1 MSTPT
6 KRLAALETHLAG
18 SRCDTWVNCAMV
30 TVFAPVM
37 ETTAEEF
44 RRVTEVTYL
53 GYVHGTQ
60 AAQLGVPRVSMFRR
74 MLPLPI
80 RFLMESTIDC
90 RVVKVIRSS
99 VRSTSGPEA
108 MPST

>member
-6 KRLAALETHLAG
+6 KRLAVLETHLAG
-18 SRCDTWVNCAMV
+18 SRCDTWVNCAM
-30 TVFAPVM
+30 
-37 ETTAEEF
+37 
-44 RRVTEVTYL
+44 VTEVTYL